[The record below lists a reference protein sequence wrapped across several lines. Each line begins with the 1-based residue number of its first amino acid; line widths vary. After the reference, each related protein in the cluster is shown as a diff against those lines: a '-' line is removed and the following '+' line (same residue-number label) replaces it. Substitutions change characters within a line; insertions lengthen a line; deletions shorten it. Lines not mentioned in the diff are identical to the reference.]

1 MKMLQPQLFFFKDD
15 GKIPNSHLPVI
26 FYQSV
31 FAGENIAEQMEEKFK
46 ENNWTNNWQ
55 DIILP
60 YDHFHSNT
68 HEVLGVASGSVSL
81 QIGGKNGIQ
90 KTFVVGDVIILPAGV
105 GHYSVSAHTDY
116 LIVGG
121 YPYGAAWDLLTG
133 TPDEREKAILNIKN
147 APLPALDP
155 IFGSED
161 KIKFWK

>member
-1 MKMLQPQLFFFKDD
+1 MTPSQLYYFDDD
-15 GKIPNSHLPVI
+15 GTIPNSHLPVI
-26 FYQSV
+26 VYSKV
-31 FAGENIAEQMEEKFK
+31 FIGENMAMQMQAKFQ

-68 HEVLGVASGSVSL
+68 HEVLGVANGTVSL

-90 KTFVVGDVIILPAGV
+90 KTFVAGDVIILPAGV

-121 YPYGAAWDLLTG
+121 YPDGAAWDLLTG
-133 TPDEREKAILNIKN
+133 TPKEREIAIINIKSLL
-147 APLPALDP
+147 LPVLDP
-155 IFGSED
+155 VFGSEGGM
-161 KIKFWK
+161 KEYWNF